1 MKVIIIKH
9 IDIEGPGTISDFLDD
24 KNIPYEVIDIFNGEP
39 LPNSLSNTSAII
51 ILGGPM
57 NVYEEDK
64 YPFLKDE
71 DEFLKEAIEKD
82 LPTLGFCLGAQLI
95 AKAKGAIVKKAPEKE
110 IGWFK
115 ISLNRDGLDDPLF
128 QGFPREIDVF
138 QWHGD
143 TFEIPDGAHKLAESE
158 ICPNQAF
165 RIGENVYGLQ
175 FHVEVTGEMI
185 QQWFDSYKDEI
196 DSLKGLVNPKQVIS
210 DTKLKSKSYKTQAR
224 RFCANFFKL
233 IQVSQQL

>member
-39 LPNSLSNTSAII
+39 LPNSISNITAII

-71 DEFLKEAIEKD
+71 DEFLKGVIERD

-95 AKAKGAIVKKAPEKE
+95 AKAQGTIVKRAPEKE

-115 ISLNRDGLDDPLF
+115 ISLNRNGLNDPLF

-165 RIGENVYGLQ
+165 RIGNNVYGLQ
-175 FHVEVTGEMI
+175 FHIEVTEEMI
-185 QQWFDSYKDEI
+185 QQWLDSYKDEI
-196 DSLKGLVNPKQVIS
+196 ESLKGLVNPNQVIS
-210 DTKLKSKSYKTQAR
+210 DSRLKSENYKIQSR
-224 RFCANFFKL
+224 LFCSNFFKL
-233 IQVSQQL
+233 IHAS

>member
-9 IDIEGPGTISDFLDD
+9 IDIEGPGTIADFLND
-24 KNIPYEVIDIFNGEP
+24 KGIPYEVIDIFNGEP
-39 LPNSLSNTSAII
+39 LPDSLSNTTAII

-71 DEFLKEAIEKD
+71 DEFLKEVIGKD
-82 LPTLGFCLGAQLI
+82 LPALGFCLGAQLI

-115 ISLNRDGLDDPLF
+115 ISLNRNGLNDPLF
-128 QGFPREIDVF
+128 QGFPRDINVF

-143 TFEIPDGAHKLAESE
+143 TFEIPEGAHKLAESE

-165 RIGENVYGLQ
+165 RIGKKIYGLQ
-175 FHVEVTGEMI
+175 FHVEVTEEMI

-196 DSLKGLVNPKQVIS
+196 ESLKGLVNPNQVIS
-210 DTKLKSKSYKTQAR
+210 DAKLRSKSYRTQAR
-224 RFCANFFKL
+224 MFCSNFFKL
-233 IQVSQQL
+233 IQVS